1 MRPFRSTLFAHQ
13 DGIALSMVLAALQEK
28 NVMGVL
34 LQRGSTSIGELVAE
48 SGCAPGYANI
58 AFRSLASQ
66 GWLASTGTWG
76 SPELRLDVTDQ
87 GHAAASAFPLY
98 EQTAHFVRKHLP
110 FQELLTEARG
120 DVEGP
125 RQLSLLVDQAE
136 HHWGLLDGSRR
147 ASDPA
152 VENLLDHLNGVLV
165 VPALPALKMLGLLDD
180 ERLQPR
186 TMTVA
191 LASVMR
197 LFVHLGWLDAGSGRW
212 TPIGREARSYALHYG
227 LMGSYL
233 PMMSRLGQML
243 FGSLVQQTHGTPE
256 SLESHVDRKLNVQGS
271 GAAHGPYFKDAEAI
285 FEDIFNRLPLEEQPR
300 FVADMGCGDGSWLIQ
315 LHALVRTRT
324 RRGQHLDRH
333 PLLMIGLD
341 YSPAAREL
349 TEQNLRDAAIPHLVL
364 FGDVGDPAR
373 LADDLAHH
381 GIDMRDGLHIRSFID
396 HNRPYQAP
404 TGDRPEELEYTPSGA
419 YVDAAGGVIQAVDLE
434 RSLVEHLER
443 WVPFVRTHGVVILEA
458 HTVAPG
464 LAARHVGQL
473 HNIAFDTY
481 HGFSGQFPV
490 EFEVFMRACEKA
502 GLEPGLSHQRRYP
515 SRLPFVAISV
525 NRFTVP
531 SDHDVLPQ
539 GPRADASIRI
549 GEWRPDGSENLA
561 DGEALHRFLYH
572 DGNLR
577 TPRRWCSTATGVLV
591 RLVVKAMARRIDE
604 VRQGHR
610 PPRLRVL
617 DYGTGTGFAA
627 IELVK
632 TCREMGLFE
641 EMAQLGIDFQLL
653 LLDIPSGWFAKGFD
667 LLRGCDFVHFHAT
680 RDMATGRFLPL
691 REVIGPEPVDLIVA
705 SMVFHLVRPAAL
717 PDLAENL
724 ASILA
729 DDGQLIWN
737 TPDTGPPLPDSVLF
751 HEPNRRVRR
760 ALLEVLEDA
769 NVLDRLLAMLPVASR
784 ARYADLPARLDA
796 ERRRL
801 RPAEKAAAERAAGRQ
816 VLGQAT
822 EASTLLA
829 EMGGA
834 FAGSFFN
841 KTFEIRAQDCV
852 DAILIPSNQRV
863 LAEIGDPDTRSRLAE
878 LLMTT
883 RVLPEIRSGPAATSF
898 GFNLHWTFGVFEST
912 PAIRAGDGLGEQ
924 IVGTIGAN
932 DVDRRAG
939 I

>member
-28 NVMGVL
+28 NLMGVL

-76 SPELRLDVTDQ
+76 SPELRLEVTDE
-87 GHAAASAFPLY
+87 GRAAASAFPLY

-110 FQELLTEARG
+110 FQELLTEDSG
-120 DVEGP
+120 DAEGP
-125 RQLSLLVDQAE
+125 RRLSLLVEQAE
-136 HHWGLLDGSRR
+136 NHWGLLDGRR
-147 ASDPA
+147 KASDTA

-165 VPALPALKMLGLLDD
+165 VPALPTLKMLGLLDD

-186 TMTVA
+186 TMTAA
-191 LASVMR
+191 LSSVMR
-197 LFVHLGWLDAGSGRW
+197 LFAHLGWLEADSGRW
-212 TPIGREARSYALHYG
+212 TPTGREACSYALHYG

-243 FGSLVQQTHGTPE
+243 FGSLVQHTHGTPE
-256 SLESHVDRKLNVQGS
+256 SLESHVDRRLNVQGS

-315 LHALVRTRT
+315 LHELIRTRT
-324 RRGQHLDRH
+324 RRGRHLDRH

-349 TEQNLRDAAIPHLVL
+349 TEANLRDAGIPHLVL
-364 FGDVGDPAR
+364 FGDVGDPSR

-381 GIDMRDGLHIRSFID
+381 GIDIRDGLHIRSFLD

-419 YVDAAGGVIQAVDLE
+419 YVDADGGAIQAVDME

-502 GLEPGLSHQRRYP
+502 GLEPSLSHQRRYP

-531 SDHDVLPQ
+531 SAQAVLPEGSQ
-539 GPRADASIRI
+539 SDALDRT
-549 GEWRPDGSENLA
+549 GQWQPDGSENLA

-591 RLVVKAMARRIDE
+591 RMVVKAMRRRIEE
-604 VRQGHR
+604 VRQGQR
-610 PPRLRVL
+610 PARLRVL

-627 IELVK
+627 IELIK
-632 TCREMGLFE
+632 ACREMGLFE
-641 EMAQLGIDFQLL
+641 EMEQLGIDFELL
-653 LLDIPSGWFAKGFD
+653 LLDIPSGWFAKGFE
-667 LLRGCDFVHFHAT
+667 LLRGCDFVRFHAT
-680 RDMATGRFLPL
+680 RDMATGTFLPL
-691 REVIGPEPVDLIVA
+691 REVVGPEPVDLIVS

-717 PDLAENL
+717 PELAENL

-729 DDGQLIWN
+729 ADGQLIWN
-737 TPDTGPPLPDSVLF
+737 TPDTGPPFPDSVLF

-760 ALLEVLEDA
+760 ALVEMLENPNALE
-769 NVLDRLLAMLPVASR
+769 RLLATLPVASR
-784 ARYADLPARLDA
+784 VRYADLPARLDT

-801 RPAEKAAAERAAGRQ
+801 GPAEKAAAERAASRQ
-816 VLGQAT
+816 ILPKAT
-822 EASTLLA
+822 EASALLA
-829 EMGGA
+829 QVSGP

-841 KTFEIRAQDCV
+841 KTFEIRARDCV
-852 DAILIPSNQRV
+852 DGILIPSNQRV
-863 LAEIGDPDTRSRLAE
+863 LAEIADPDTRSRLAE

-898 GFNLHWTFGVFEST
+898 GVNLHWTFGVFERA
-912 PAIRAGDGLGEQ
+912 PAIRAGDGPGEK
-924 IVGTIGAN
+924 IVLT
-932 DVDRRAG
+932 VDRRASLA
-939 I
+939 